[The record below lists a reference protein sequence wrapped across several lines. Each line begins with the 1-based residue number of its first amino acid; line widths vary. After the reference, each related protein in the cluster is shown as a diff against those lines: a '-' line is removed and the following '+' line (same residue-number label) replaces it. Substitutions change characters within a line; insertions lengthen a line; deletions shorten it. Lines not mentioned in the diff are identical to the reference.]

1 MKSFTKTM
9 LMLIGSVLTVLSTP
23 FAASAAAVDTAAT
36 GDGRIYIALGVLVIA
51 IVVVILMLVLNKGS
65 KGNR

>member
-1 MKSFTKTM
+1 MKGFKKAI
-9 LMLIGSVLTVLSTP
+9 LMLISSVLTVLSVP
-23 FAASAAAVDTAAT
+23 FTASAATVDTAAT

-65 KGNR
+65 KEK